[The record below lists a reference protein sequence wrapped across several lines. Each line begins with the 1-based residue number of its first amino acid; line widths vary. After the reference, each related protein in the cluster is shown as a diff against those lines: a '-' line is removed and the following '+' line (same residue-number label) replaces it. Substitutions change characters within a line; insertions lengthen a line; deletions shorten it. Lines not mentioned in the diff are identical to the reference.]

1 MAQDMTKMIDSLND
15 LIALDYDAVH
25 AYESAITRISDA
37 SIQNRLR
44 EFQGDHEQHIRDLS
58 GYVASYGKE
67 PRKKPDTK
75 GFFIQAFT
83 AITSMMGDKAALT
96 AMKSNEE
103 LTNRTYDKALQHEW
117 PGPVRRIIEKNRD
130 DERRHLAYVEEQL
143 ALMERRPAEAR

>member
-15 LIALDYDAVH
+15 LIALDYDAVN
-25 AYESAITRISDA
+25 AYESAIARINDA
-37 SIQNRLR
+37 SVQTRLR
-44 EFQGDHEQHIRDLS
+44 EFKGDHEQHIRDLS

-67 PRKKPDTK
+67 PRRRPDTK

-103 LTNRTYDKALQHEW
+103 LTNRTYDKALEHEW
-117 PGPVRRIIEKNRD
+117 PGPVRRILEKNRD
-130 DERRHLAYVEEQL
+130 DERRHLSFIEEQL
-143 ALMERRPAEAR
+143 TLMEGRPVEAR